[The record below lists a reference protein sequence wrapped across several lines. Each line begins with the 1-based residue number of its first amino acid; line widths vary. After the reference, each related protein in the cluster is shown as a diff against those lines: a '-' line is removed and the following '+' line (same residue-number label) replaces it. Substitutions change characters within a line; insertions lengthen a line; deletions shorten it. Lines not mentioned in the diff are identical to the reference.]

1 MYLVKAL
8 AAAPGPL
15 ALGEKNVAWAA
26 NEVRLVAE
34 DAIGWYRANSAV
46 FTELAGPS
54 DVSAIAAAAAQT
66 ATAAA
71 GTKNGSTVTATET
84 AGVVNKTV
92 LTCVATPISIADDAG
107 VAQYGGVKVYD
118 FPEGLIHVLGAKI
131 DGAVTLG
138 TTGTI
143 INTWAGGIALG
154 TVVATTG
161 ATLASTEA
169 NILAENDVAAATA
182 KVAACDAVST
192 GASTHNGTATAVDA
206 YLNLVVDDDATHTAG
221 TGSFTGTIT
230 IHWINLGDNA

>member
-71 GTKNGSTVTATET
+71 GAKNGATVTATET
-84 AGVVNKTV
+84 MGVVNKTV
-92 LTCVATPISIADDAG
+92 LTFTALPITMRDTEQG
-107 VAQYGGVKVYD
+107 GGVKVYD
-118 FPEGLIHVLGAKI
+118 FPAGRIAFLGATGSI
-131 DGAVTLG
+131 AVT
-138 TTGTI
+138 TTSVLADTL
-143 INTWAGGIALG
+143 NAGVTCNWGIG
-154 TVVATTG
+154 STTQAS
-161 ATLASTEA
+161 ATLATTEQ
-169 NILAENDVAAATA
+169 NIIQVAAFTSSATINVAGAAAAGFGAATA
-182 KVAACDAVST
+182 L
-192 GASTHNGTATAVDA
+192 ASPVDA
-206 YLNLVVDDDATHTAG
+206 YLNLAVAGATDIDANATVTV
-221 TGSFTGTIT
+221 TGTAT
-230 IHWINLGDNA
+230 IYWVNLG